1 MMVRDTTR
9 EEVLKHAAAAARRYC
24 RRSGD
29 DPEEIA
35 QRILAT
41 VSVDVRDG
49 VADWPLVVIAVRNAI
64 ASIARFD
71 RRARR
76 CCDLPVMAPHAGIVR
91 EERITEQ
98 ERVDLRLD
106 IEACLAR
113 EGENVRVLCSLLE
126 RMTLSE
132 AAREMGVARSTLR
145 GWLASLRERME
156 AKGYWNG

>member
-9 EEVLKHAAAAARRYC
+9 EDVVRHAGAAARRYC
-24 RRSGD
+24 QRSGD
-29 DPEEIA
+29 DAEEIV

-76 CCDLPVMAPHAGIVR
+76 CCDLPVMVAHSGIVR
-91 EERITEQ
+91 DERITEQ
-98 ERVDLRLD
+98 ERIELRMD
-106 IEACLAR
+106 IETCLAK
-113 EGENVRVLCSLLE
+113 EGQNVRRLCGLLQQ
-126 RMTLSE
+126 MTLAE
-132 AAREMGVARSTLR
+132 AAREMGIARRTAR
-145 GWLASLRERME
+145 GWIASLRERME
-156 AKGYWNG
+156 AKGLRGG